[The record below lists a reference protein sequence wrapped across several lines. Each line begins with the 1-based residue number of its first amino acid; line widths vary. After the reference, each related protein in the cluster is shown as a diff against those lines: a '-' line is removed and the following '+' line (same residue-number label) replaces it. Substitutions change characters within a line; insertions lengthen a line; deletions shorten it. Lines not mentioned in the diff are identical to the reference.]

1 MDLLVIAVTC
11 IASTCLGLY
20 WGVLIGT
27 GQVSWI
33 KVTRRK

>member
-1 MDLLVIAVTC
+1 MDIILTGFLC

-20 WGVLIGT
+20 WGIMVGELIAK
-27 GQVSWI
+27 I